1 MLELNINTYVS
12 IDEANSYISSHYL
25 SSDEL
30 RLKWEETSEEDKEIL
45 LINACENIE
54 RLKFI
59 GCKYNKN
66 QELSFPRNY
75 SDIIPFVVKKAQIE
89 EAISFFKKTDALD
102 AYKEGLKAESIDDV
116 SKTYNIELL
125 SNRKLRST
133 KAEELLRGWLYGSFK
148 IS

>member
-1 MLELNINTYVS
+1 MLEINKNTYVS

-54 RLKFI
+54 TLKFI
-59 GCKYNKN
+59 GRKYNKN
-66 QELSFPRNY
+66 QELSFPRNFD
-75 SDIIPFVVKKAQIE
+75 SAVPFMVKKAQVE
-89 EAISFFKKTDALD
+89 ETISFFKKTDALD

-116 SKTYNIELL
+116 SKTYNTELL
-125 SNRKLRST
+125 NSRKLRST
-133 KAEELLRGWLYGSFK
+133 KAQELLRGWLYGSFK
-148 IS
+148 VF